1 LGAGLNAV
9 ERGRGVGAFYSL
21 GEGGEA
27 VAGVGGLLMS
37 PVTGRRSESGTGE
50 GNGQGSHAGR
60 GMGRGTGL
68 PSCTEE
74 CGGWLRPGVAAVA
87 TVSKWEQEVRDDPQ
101 MGWVAGHKAGSRWAN
116 AGKIKERNCAA
127 RDKEV
132 E

>member
-50 GNGQGSHAGR
+50 GSGQGSHAGR
-60 GMGRGTGL
+60 GMGEGL
-68 PSCTEE
+68 VCLLARRS
-74 CGGWLRPGVAAVA
+74 AVA
-87 TVSKWEQEVRDDPQ
+87 
-101 MGWVAGHKAGSRWAN
+101 GSDR
-116 AGKIKERNCAA
+116 E
-127 RDKEV
+127 
-132 E
+132 